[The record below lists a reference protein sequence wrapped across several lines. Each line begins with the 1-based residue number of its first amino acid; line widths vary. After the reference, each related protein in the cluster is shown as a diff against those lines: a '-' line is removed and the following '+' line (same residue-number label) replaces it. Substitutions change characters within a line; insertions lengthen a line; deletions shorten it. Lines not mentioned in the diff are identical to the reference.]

1 MKYLLA
7 LQVSNTNHSNAVLV
21 YNDARVECVTIID
34 GMTTLPL
41 VFDTRTECENAQSI
55 LGNNHQVIPVHHMIM
70 VQYPKK
76 SVFATN
82 QFYHSPQPS

>member
-7 LQVSNTNHSNAVLV
+7 LQVRKATECNATVV
-21 YNDARVECVTIID
+21 YNDDRLLYATLID
-34 GMTTLPL
+34 GVTGMPL
-41 VFDTRTECENAQSI
+41 LFDTRTECETAQAV
-55 LGNNHQVIPVHHMIM
+55 LLTKYEVIPVHHMIM

>member
-7 LQVSNTNHSNAVLV
+7 LQVRKATECNATVV
-21 YNDARVECVTIID
+21 YNDDRLLYATLID
-34 GMTTLPL
+34 GVTGMPL
-41 VFDTRTECENAQSI
+41 LFDTLTECENAQSI